1 MPLLV
6 CPNDSSAMQSVS
18 RSGVEFDFCPTCR
31 GVWLDRGELEKL
43 MEASRAD
50 DAGVRSQPPGSPDPG
65 WRGAE
70 RPQDPRYRRYHDH
83 DDDHRHHG
91 RRKRGFDLFDI
102 FD

>member
-6 CPNDSSAMQSVS
+6 CPNDNAAMQSVS

-43 MEASRAD
+43 MEASR
-50 DAGVRSQPPGSPDPG
+50 G
-65 WRGAE
+65 GAPE
-70 RPQDPRYRRYHDH
+70 ARPVQGQAPDPRYRPPERYEDHRRYDH

>member
-6 CPNDSSAMQSVS
+6 CPNDNAAMQSVS

-43 MEASRAD
+43 MAGATDAPPAPGPAS
-50 DAGVRSQPPGSPDPG
+50 
-65 WRGAE
+65 
-70 RPQDPRYRRYHDH
+70 DPRYRTSERRDERHRHDH
-83 DDDHRHHG
+83 DDDYRHHG